1 MKLNVMHCCEGRT
14 FWYRVLN
21 QRNTNYADTQVL
33 IQPQMP
39 RLKIWVPDVMKMKM
53 VMVMKTIKMLL
64 MMMMMILVD
73 GRRKVND
80 LCGPTM
86 KYWQVLSS
94 SYSLSSSTLSSSSPS
109 SSSYNDN
116 KDDKKHDD
124 DDDDEEEEEDGDY
137 SDDDVVNQD
146 QPLCAVHI
154 LCQMPNLIVSLSY

>member
-1 MKLNVMHCCEGRT
+1 
-14 FWYRVLN
+14 
-21 QRNTNYADTQVL
+21 
-33 IQPQMP
+33 
-39 RLKIWVPDVMKMKM
+39 
-53 VMVMKTIKMLL
+53 
-64 MMMMMILVD
+64 
-73 GRRKVND
+73 
-80 LCGPTM
+80 M

-124 DDDDEEEEEDGDY
+124 DDDEEEEEEEEDGDY

-154 LCQMPNLIVSLSY
+154 SCQMPNFTQLLNAQNSPEKQDHHNLWQCKSIWINIIAGNLA